1 MPSIFEIG
9 DKLKAIFNELEENG
23 GELTEELAAE
33 LEITQDNFKEKIESY
48 CQVLTM
54 YKSDSEC
61 CKNEKARL
69 DTMKK
74 VKDNTIERIKT
85 KLLEAVKL
93 YGEIGK
99 SGNKVITLPTR
110 KLFTKVIESIEE
122 NEVRK
127 NKLSYY
133 TLNYLSE
140 LSKEGILEL
149 GEGID
154 VNGLL
159 ASINAIAKSDY
170 ETPDE
175 FGNTPVEEFIPYT
188 IADLQ
193 SVNLE
198 IKESVSLYNMITRD
212 SKIGYLIASD
222 EIHSLSSSID
232 KDVAKA
238 IIKESLMNNEAIRL
252 TVGNLSKKDSL
263 TIK

>member
-1 MPSIFEIG
+1 MPNIFEIG
-9 DKLKAIFNELEENG
+9 DKLKAIFTELEENG

-33 LEITQDNFKEKIESY
+33 LEITKDNFEEKIESY

-69 DTMKK
+69 DAIKK
-74 VKDNTIERIKT
+74 VKDNTIDRIKA

-93 YGEIGK
+93 YGETGK
-99 SGNKVITLPTR
+99 SGNKVITLSTR
-110 KLFTKVIESIEE
+110 KLFTKSIESFEE
-122 NEVRK
+122 DETRK

-133 TLNYLSE
+133 VLNYLNE

-149 GEGID
+149 GEGVD

-159 ASINAIAKSDY
+159 SSINAIAKSEY
-170 ETPDE
+170 EIPNE

-198 IKESVSLYNMITRD
+198 IKESVSLYNMITKD
-212 SKIGYLIASD
+212 SKLGYLVASD
-222 EIHSLSSSID
+222 EIHPLSSSVD

-238 IIKESLMNNEAIRL
+238 IIKESLINDEAIRL
-252 TVGNLSKKDSL
+252 TIGNLSNKDSL
-263 TIK
+263 IIK

>member
-1 MPSIFEIG
+1 MPNIFEIG

-33 LEITQDNFKEKIESY
+33 LEITQDNFEEKIESY

-54 YKSDSEC
+54 YKSDAEC

-69 DTMKK
+69 DTVKK
-74 VKDNTIERIKT
+74 VKENTIERIKA
-85 KLLEAVKL
+85 KLLEAVQL
-93 YGEIGK
+93 YGETGK
-99 SGNKVITLPTR
+99 SGNKVITLSTR
-110 KLFTKVIESIEE
+110 KLFTKSVDSFEE
-122 NEVRK
+122 DETRK

-159 ASINAIAKSDY
+159 ASINAIAKSEY

-175 FGNTPVEEFIPYT
+175 FGNSPVEEFVPYT

-193 SVNLE
+193 SVNFE

-212 SKIGYLIASD
+212 SKLGYLIASD
-222 EIHSLSSSID
+222 EIHPLSSSVD
-232 KDVAKA
+232 KDIAKA
-238 IIKESLMNNEAIRL
+238 IIKESLMNDDAVRL
-252 TVGNLSKKDSL
+252 TVGSLSKKDSL

>member
-1 MPSIFEIG
+1 MANIFEIG

-33 LEITQDNFKEKIESY
+33 LEITQENFEEKIESY
-48 CQVLTM
+48 CQILTM
-54 YKSDSEC
+54 YKSDAEC

-69 DTMKK
+69 DAVKK
-74 VKDNTIERIKT
+74 VKENTIERIKA
-85 KLLEAVKL
+85 KLLEAVQL
-93 YGEIGK
+93 YGETGK
-99 SGNKVITLPTR
+99 SGNKVITLSTR
-110 KLFTKVIESIEE
+110 KLFTKSVDSFEE
-122 NEVRK
+122 DETRK

-159 ASINAIAKSDY
+159 ASINAIAKSEY

-175 FGNTPVEEFIPYT
+175 FGNTPVKEFIPYT

-193 SVNLE
+193 SVNFE

-212 SKIGYLIASD
+212 SKLGYLVASD
-222 EIHSLSSSID
+222 EIHPLSSSID

-238 IIKESLMNNEAIRL
+238 IIKESLINDDAVRL
-252 TVGNLSKKDSL
+252 TVGSFSKKDSL